1 MVRMCILGLLVA
13 LSGPV
18 LARDGCLWSGVKQ
31 DWECF
36 SDAVTAA
43 CRGKGLGCHRAEAR
57 IEDEIIEYIAR
68 NARDANAGIY
78 WYTSCAVRFGS
89 QGMRRV
95 RHCVLTEGAQYR

>member
-1 MVRMCILGLLVA
+1 MRAIITILAILLA
-13 LSGPV
+13 APA
-18 LARDGCLWSGVKQ
+18 LARDGCLWSSVRQ

-36 SDAVTAA
+36 SDAVTAS

-78 WYTSCAVRFGS
+78 WYTSCAVRYGS

-95 RHCVLTEGAQYR
+95 RHCVLTEGAKYR